1 MTDSQL
7 ETVIDQAWEDRDSI
21 GLDTQGA
28 VREAVEA
35 ALAGLDNG
43 SIRTAVPLGDHQWQ
57 VNQWA
62 KKAVLLSFRLND
74 MDVMPGGPAG
84 PGSDPAMAS
93 SWWDKVPSKFAGWS
107 AADFRAAGF
116 RAVPNCVVR
125 RAAYIA
131 PSVVLMP
138 SFVNLAPMSTAA
150 PWSTPGRP
158 SGPARKSVKTFTCR
172 GRRHRRCARTPTG
185 RPGDHR
191 GRLFHRRPQRG
202 GRGRRG

>member
-35 ALAGLDNG
+35 ALAGLDSG

-138 SFVNLAPMSTAA
+138 SFVNLLSLI
-150 PWSTPGRP
+150 
-158 SGPARKSVKTFTCR
+158 
-172 GRRHRRCARTPTG
+172 HI
-185 RPGDHR
+185 
-191 GRLFHRRPQRG
+191 
-202 GRGRRG
+202 